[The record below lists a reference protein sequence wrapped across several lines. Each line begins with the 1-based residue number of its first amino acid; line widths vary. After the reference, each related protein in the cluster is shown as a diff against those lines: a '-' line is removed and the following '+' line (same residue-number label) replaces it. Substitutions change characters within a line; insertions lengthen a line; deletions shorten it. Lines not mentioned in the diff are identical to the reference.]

1 MRNLLNNTI
10 FLKPSSPVEV
20 FKPLNSQKTLYM
32 SNLGRIYSLNKE
44 FFIEYHNKEPYIV
57 QNNIKRKSYSI
68 KDLQAKLFPNNLS
81 MEQKIMYE
89 YFNVDESLK
98 LMDSLSQYI
107 EVSDLFMLYLID
119 KKIIGNF
126 EKAVS
131 GFFLKNNWV
140 LKEDLKNCLL
150 KPVYIRFS
158 YLIHKSDC
166 NKIKDNIKNQKM
178 TDEVVLY
185 DVPCKLKNSELIIFD
200 YLKINLK
207 DYVDDSY
214 YEFDCIYLGEI
225 LFKEIRFKIK
235 TGNVEIYLLKI
246 KK

>member
-1 MRNLLNNTI
+1 MLNNTI

-20 FKPLNSQKTLYM
+20 FKPLNSQKTSYM
-32 SNLGRIYSLNKE
+32 SNLGRIYSLNNE
-44 FFIEYHNKEPYIV
+44 FFIEYHNEKPYVV

-68 KDLQAKLFPNNLS
+68 KDLQTKLFPNMS
-81 MEQKIMYE
+81 MEQKIKYE

-98 LMDSLSQYI
+98 LIDSLSQYI
-107 EVSDLFMLYLID
+107 KISDLFMSYLID
-119 KKIIGNF
+119 KKIIGDF

-131 GFFLKNNWV
+131 GFFYKNNWI

-158 YLIHKSDC
+158 YLIHTSDC
-166 NKIKDNIKNQKM
+166 NKIKENIKNQKM

-207 DYVDDSY
+207 DYVADSY
-214 YEFDCIYLGEI
+214 YELDCIYLGEA
-225 LFKEIRFKIK
+225 LFKEIRFRIK
-235 TGNVEIYLLKI
+235 TGNVKI
-246 KK
+246 IFTKN

>member
-1 MRNLLNNTI
+1 MRNLENNTL
-10 FLKPSSPVEV
+10 FLKPLSSPEV
-20 FKPLNSQKTLYM
+20 FKPLNRQKTSYI
-32 SNLGRIYSLNKE
+32 SNLGRIYSLNND
-44 FFIEYHNKEPYIV
+44 FFIEYRNEEPYVV
-57 QNNIKRKSYSI
+57 QNNVKRKSYSI
-68 KDLQAKLFPNNLS
+68 KDLQTKLFPNMS
-81 MEQKIMYE
+81 MEQKIKYE

-98 LMDSLSQYI
+98 LIDSLSQYI
-107 EVSDLFMLYLID
+107 KISDLFMSYLID
-119 KKIIGNF
+119 KKIIGDF

-131 GFFLKNNWV
+131 GFFHKNNWI

-158 YLIHKSDC
+158 YLIHTSDC
-166 NKIKDNIKNQKM
+166 NKIKENIKNQKM

-207 DYVDDSY
+207 DYVADSY
-214 YEFDCIYLGEI
+214 YELDCIYLGEA

-235 TGNVEIYLLKI
+235 TGNVKI
-246 KK
+246 IFTKN

>member
-1 MRNLLNNTI
+1 MRNLENNTL
-10 FLKPSSPVEV
+10 FLKSSSLEV
-20 FKPLNSQKTLYM
+20 FKPLNSQKTSYM
-32 SNLGRIYSLNKE
+32 SNLGRIYSLNNE
-44 FFIEYHNKEPYIV
+44 FFIEYRNEEPYLV

-68 KDLQAKLFPNNLS
+68 KELQTKLFPNMS
-81 MEQKIMYE
+81 MEQKIKYE
-89 YFNVDESLK
+89 YFNVDESFMLRN
-98 LMDSLSQYI
+98 SLSKYI
-107 EVSDLFMLYLID
+107 EISDLFMSYLID
-119 KKIIGNF
+119 NAVTSNF

-131 GFFLKNNWV
+131 GFFHKNNWI

-158 YLIHKSDC
+158 YLIHTSDC
-166 NKIKDNIKNQKM
+166 NKIKENIKNQKM

-207 DYVDDSY
+207 DYVADSY
-214 YEFDCIYLGEI
+214 YELDCIYLGEA

-235 TGNVEIYLLKI
+235 TGNVKI
-246 KK
+246 IFTKN

>member
-20 FKPLNSQKTLYM
+20 FKPLNSQKTSYM
-32 SNLGRIYSLNKE
+32 SNLGRIYNLNNE
-44 FFIEYHNKEPYIV
+44 FFIEYRNEEPYVV
-57 QNNIKRKSYSI
+57 QNNVKRKSYSI
-68 KDLQAKLFPNNLS
+68 KDLQTKLFPNIS
-81 MEQKIMYE
+81 MEQKIKYE

-98 LMDSLSQYI
+98 LIDSLSQYI
-107 EVSDLFMLYLID
+107 KISDLFMSYLID
-119 KKIIGNF
+119 KKIIGDF

-131 GFFLKNNWV
+131 GFFHKNNWI

-158 YLIHKSDC
+158 YLIHTSDC
-166 NKIKDNIKNQKM
+166 NKIKENIKNQKM

-207 DYVDDSY
+207 DYVADSY
-214 YEFDCIYLGEI
+214 YELDCIYLGEA

-235 TGNVEIYLLKI
+235 TGNVKI
-246 KK
+246 IFTKN

>member
-1 MRNLLNNTI
+1 MRNLENNTL
-10 FLKPSSPVEV
+10 FLKSSSTEV

-32 SNLGRIYSLNKE
+32 SNLGRIYSLNNE
-44 FFIEYHNKEPYIV
+44 FFIEYRNKESYLV

-68 KDLQAKLFPNNLS
+68 KELQTELFQNDLS
-81 MEQKIMYE
+81 MEQKIKYK
-89 YFNVDESLK
+89 YFNVDENLK

-107 EVSDLFMLYLID
+107 KVSDLFMSYLID
-119 KKIIGNF
+119 KKIIGDF
-126 EKAVS
+126 EKAVY
-131 GFFLKNNWV
+131 GFFHKNNWI

-150 KPVYIRFS
+150 KPIYIRFS
-158 YLIHKSDC
+158 YLIHTSDC
-166 NKIKDNIKNQKM
+166 TKIKDNIKNQKM

-207 DYVDDSY
+207 DYVADSY
-214 YEFDCIYLGEI
+214 DELDCIYLGET

-235 TGNVEIYLLKI
+235 TCNVEIIFTKN
-246 KK
+246 

>member
-20 FKPLNSQKTLYM
+20 FKPLNSQKTSYM
-32 SNLGRIYSLNKE
+32 SNLGRIYSLNNE
-44 FFIEYHNKEPYIV
+44 FFIEYRNEEPYVV
-57 QNNIKRKSYSI
+57 QNNVKRKSYSI
-68 KDLQAKLFPNNLS
+68 KDLQTKLFPNMS
-81 MEQKIMYE
+81 MEQKIKYE

-98 LMDSLSQYI
+98 LIDSLSQYI
-107 EVSDLFMLYLID
+107 KISDLFMSYLID
-119 KKIIGNF
+119 KKIIGDF

-131 GFFLKNNWV
+131 GFFHKNNWI

-158 YLIHKSDC
+158 YLIHTSDC
-166 NKIKDNIKNQKM
+166 NKIKENIKNQKM

-207 DYVDDSY
+207 DYVADSY
-214 YEFDCIYLGEI
+214 YELDCIYLGEA

-235 TGNVEIYLLKI
+235 TGNVKI
-246 KK
+246 IFTKN